1 MNITPSDI
9 IAIIGALT
17 GAGGLLAAW
26 RTSRSSAKK
35 NDVEALREIIEG
47 QSKYIEEQAKRIE
60 KQDSQIEKQ
69 DERIGVLEAQV
80 KTWQRRFMRLCT
92 KYNISPDS
100 EITGPMKAV
109 SNAPE

>member
-9 IAIIGALT
+9 VAIVGALT

-35 NDVEALREIIEG
+35 NDVDALREIIEG
-47 QSKYIEEQAKRIE
+47 QSKYIKEQDGRIEEQ
-60 KQDSQIEKQ
+60 DG
-69 DERIGVLEAQV
+69 RIGILEAQV

-100 EITGPMKAV
+100 EITGPMKAAD
-109 SNAPE
+109 NAPE